1 MFHELAR
8 DDVFRLETR
17 RLWLRWPHAAEAAD
31 LVELA
36 GDWEVARKTASIP
49 HPYRPD
55 DAAHF
60 IRESRAENSRGKALR
75 LAVTLKGA
83 ARNLVG
89 VVGVE
94 DDDGIPSLGY
104 WLGRPFWG
112 RGYAG
117 EAAHAVID
125 AFFRLTRAEEL
136 QALALEENAAS
147 RGVLEKVGFTEVAR
161 LKSGPGR
168 QAENPT
174 LRLALRRRD
183 WQAREDA
190 SLRAGLRSVTA

>member
-17 RLWLRWPHAAEAAD
+17 RLWLRWPHAAEASA

-36 GDWEVARKTASIP
+36 GDWEVARMTAAIP
-49 HPYRPD
+49 HPYGPD

-60 IRESRAENSRGKALR
+60 IRESRADNARGKALR
-75 LAVTLKGA
+75 LAVTLKNA
-83 ARNLVG
+83 ARNVVG

-94 DDDGIPSLGY
+94 DDEGNPSLGY

-112 RGYAG
+112 RGYAS
-117 EAAHAVID
+117 EAAQAVID

-136 QALALEENAAS
+136 RALALEDNAAS
-147 RGVLEKVGFTEVAR
+147 RGVLERLGFAEVGR
-161 LKSGPGR
+161 LESGPGR
-168 QAENPT
+168 QAGNPT

-183 WQAREDA
+183 WRERDDA
-190 SLRAGLRSVTA
+190 GLQQGLRSVTA